1 MRKKFTLF
9 IMIVLL
15 LVSGC
20 SEKKEVL
27 DSNEVNLKAAINT
40 FIQDEISTGE
50 SLPLM
55 QRLQNDILQE
65 ITYEIQSYSI
75 ENGTMMVEFTYVDV
89 LDLSD
94 SITDPELT
102 EENYCRYCIE
112 SLSSKQCKMIT
123 EEIQVSFKPSADG
136 FSVISSEPL
145 ANVLSGGVLYY
156 YLELLEGIGYE

>member
-65 ITYEIQSYSI
+65 
-75 ENGTMMVEFTYVDV
+75 
-89 LDLSD
+89 
-94 SITDPELT
+94 
-102 EENYCRYCIE
+102 R
-112 SLSSKQCKMIT
+112 KMAKA
-123 EEIQVSFKPSADG
+123 QAVWMD
-136 FSVISSEPL
+136 
-145 ANVLSGGVLYY
+145 
-156 YLELLEGIGYE
+156 